1 MTVWTRPSRRVP
13 VVIGVGYEVTVGSDL
28 LATAAA
34 VIEEHSVVVVTDQH
48 VGPLHGPPLVAAIE
62 SAGRS
67 VTTLTVPA
75 GESSKNLAT
84 WGDVV
89 GAVARAGLGRDG
101 AIVALGGGVV
111 GDLAGFV
118 AASYLRGVAFYQ
130 FPTSLLAMVD
140 ASVGGKTGLD
150 LPEGK
155 NLVGAFWQPRA
166 VIADV
171 ATLATLPE
179 REFKQGTVEL
189 VKHGYIRDPALLQ
202 VVGPAWR
209 READEGLLVD
219 AVGRSV
225 AVKAAVVS
233 ADERESGERAHLNF
247 GHTLAHA
254 LEAVTDMQLQ
264 HGDAVAYGMVFAALL
279 SRERGAVDFVP
290 ELLRLVD
297 WLQPAPLPAVDFSDL
312 APFIARDKKTAG
324 GRPRFVLLAELGRPY
339 LAADVGVDEQESAY
353 AALKELIT

>member
-1 MTVWTRPSRRVP
+1 MTGAVQTPRRVP
-13 VVIGVGYEVTVGSDL
+13 VTAGAGYEVIVGSDL
-28 LATAAA
+28 AATAAA
-34 VIEEHSVVVVTDQH
+34 VIEEQQVVIVTDAN
-48 VGPLHGPPLVAAIE
+48 VGPLHGSGLVLALE
-62 SAGRS
+62 RAGRR

-75 GESSKNLAT
+75 GEASKSLTT
-84 WGDVV
+84 WSELLRR
-89 GAVARAGLGRDG
+89 VARSGLGRDG
-101 AIVALGGGVV
+101 AIVALGGGVI

-166 VIADV
+166 VVADV
-171 ATLATLPE
+171 TTLASLPV

-189 VKHGYIRDPALLQ
+189 VKHGYIRDPALLRI
-202 VVGPAWR
+202 VGPAWH
-209 READEGLLVD
+209 READAESLSD
-219 AVGRSV
+219 AVSRSV

-233 ADERESGERAHLNF
+233 ADERESGDRAHLNF

-254 LEAVTDMQLQ
+254 LEAVTDMALQ

-279 SRERGAVDFVP
+279 ARGRGHEDLVP
-290 ELLRLVD
+290 GLLDLVA
-297 WLQPAPLPAVDFSDL
+297 WLQPAPLPGVDFADL
-312 APFIARDKKTAG
+312 SPFIARDKKTAAG
-324 GRPRFVLLAELGRPY
+324 TPRFVLLSAVGAPY
-339 LAADVGVDEQESAY
+339 LAGDVGIDEQRAAY
-353 AALKELIT
+353 AALKELMT